1 MGLSVPIVSGI
12 MLIAFTISASML
24 LQTMIVQTQTLTQM
38 IDWCAAEE
46 ASKTIFL
53 QNKTLEFRND
63 VIVAYNSSAATWISQ
78 LIDHYDVLEV
88 RVTNTEAVMDPTSHP
103 YLNPGEEALIQ
114 LSIDGLE
121 SGSILVVV
129 FISHYGVTGNTSP
142 KPNLYRGRA
151 WHGKN
156 GHIPVCCDGL
166 SKQRTKGPR
175 HHQRSHH

>member
-1 MGLSVPIVSGI
+1 MGLSVPIASGI

-46 ASKTIFL
+46 ADRLEVALELNIISIKASGDRTVNINLTLRNTGSKTIFLL

-78 LIDHYDVLEV
+78 PIDHYDVLEV
-88 RVTNTEAVMDPTSHP
+88 RVTNTEIVMDPTSHP

-114 LSIDGLE
+114 LSVDGLE

-129 FISHYGVTGNTSP
+129 FVSHYGVTAKAEGVVP
-142 KPNLYRGRA
+142 
-151 WHGKN
+151 
-156 GHIPVCCDGL
+156 
-166 SKQRTKGPR
+166 
-175 HHQRSHH
+175 

>member
-1 MGLSVPIVSGI
+1 MGLSVPIASGI

-46 ASKTIFL
+46 ADRLGVTLELSITSINASDGTVNLTLRNTGSKTIFL

-78 LIDHYDVLEV
+78 PIDHYDVLEV
-88 RVTNTEAVMDPTSHP
+88 RVTNTEVVLDPTSHP

-114 LSIDGLE
+114 LSVDGLE

-129 FISHYGVTGNTSP
+129 FVSHYGVTAKAEGVVP
-142 KPNLYRGRA
+142 
-151 WHGKN
+151 
-156 GHIPVCCDGL
+156 
-166 SKQRTKGPR
+166 
-175 HHQRSHH
+175 